1 MADDT
6 WWTKRQAMKHLGI
19 SRQTL
24 SGYIT
29 SGAVTVYGRG
39 REKLVRR
46 EDVQAEYRRR
56 ALRRK
61 SGRFGHA
68 DTPAPPGT

>member
-1 MADDT
+1 MADE
-6 WWTKRQAMKHLGI
+6 WWTKQQAMKHLGI

-46 EDVQAEYRRR
+46 EEVQAEYRRR
-56 ALRRK
+56 QLKRK
-61 SGRFGHA
+61 TGRFGHA
-68 DTPAPPGT
+68 DRISPPGT